1 MILGVNADFDDTI
14 LVEKLR
20 KGDIESFDLL
30 YDRYAA
36 RLHYFGMKYLKSEE
50 ETEELVQTVFLKV
63 WEYHINL
70 KKESSF
76 KSYLFTIAYNDIC
89 KIFRTKYYH
98 QKYVSDILKE
108 NPQPFVEIER
118 GFQCKSV
125 LERIQEIIEKLPEKQ
140 KVIFRKSREEGKSSR
155 EIAEEVGLSPGTVDN
170 YISQSMKFII
180 TGLRNE
186 ILPAV
191 LFLSMFFT

>member
-1 MILGVNADFDDTI
+1 MNADFDDTI

-36 RLHYFGMKYLKSEE
+36 RLYYFGMKYLKSEE
-50 ETEELVQTVFLKV
+50 ETEEIVQTVFLKV
-63 WEYHINL
+63 WEYHKNL
-70 KKESSF
+70 RKESSF

-89 KIFRTKYYH
+89 KLFRKKYYH
-98 QKYVSDILKE
+98 QKYVSDILNA
-108 NPQPFVEIER
+108 NPLPCVEIEK
-118 GFQCKSV
+118 GVHCKSV
-125 LERIQEIIEKLPEKQ
+125 LECIQEIIEKLPERQ

-155 EIAEEVGLSPGTVDN
+155 EIADEVGLSPGTVDN

-180 TGLRNE
+180 SGLRNE
-186 ILPAV
+186 ILPVISLIAV
-191 LFLSMFFT
+191 LFT

>member
-1 MILGVNADFDDTI
+1 MSADFDDTI
-14 LVEKLR
+14 LVGKLR

-30 YDRYAA
+30 YDRYAS

-63 WEYHINL
+63 WEYHKNL

-89 KIFRTKYYH
+89 KLFRKKYYH
-98 QKYVSDILKE
+98 QKYVSDILNE
-108 NPQPFVEIER
+108 NPQPFSEIEQ

-125 LERIQEIIEKLPEKQ
+125 LERIQKIIEKLPERQ

-155 EIAEEVGLSPGTVDN
+155 EIADEVGLSPGTVDN

-180 TGLRNE
+180 SGLRNE
-186 ILPAV
+186 VLPVA
-191 LFLSMFFT
+191 LLIASFFI

>member
-1 MILGVNADFDDTI
+1 VSADFDDTI

-20 KGDIESFDLL
+20 KGDLESFDLL
-30 YDRYAA
+30 YDRYAG

-50 ETEELVQTVFLKV
+50 ETEELVQTVFLKL
-63 WEYHINL
+63 WELRRNL

-89 KIFRTKYYH
+89 KVFRKKYYH
-98 QKYVSDILKE
+98 KKYVSDILNE
-108 NPQPFVEIER
+108 NPQPFAEIEK

-125 LERIQEIIEKLPEKQ
+125 LERIQEIIEKLPERQ

-155 EIAEEVGLSPGTVDN
+155 EIADEVGLSPGTVDN

-180 TGLRNE
+180 SGLRNE
-186 ILPAV
+186 ILPVV
-191 LFLSMFFT
+191 LILALFSM

>member
-1 MILGVNADFDDTI
+1 VSADFDNTI

-30 YDRYAA
+30 YDRYAG

-63 WEYHINL
+63 WEYRRNL
-70 KKESSF
+70 KKDSSF

-89 KIFRTKYYH
+89 KVFRKKYYH
-98 QKYVSDILKE
+98 QKYVSDILNE
-108 NPQPFVEIER
+108 NPQPFAEIEK

-125 LERIQEIIEKLPEKQ
+125 LERIQEIIEKLPERQ

-155 EIAEEVGLSPGTVDN
+155 EIADEVGLSPGTVDN

-180 TGLRNE
+180 SGLHNE
-186 ILPAV
+186 ILPLV
-191 LFLSMFFT
+191 LIFALLSI

>member
-1 MILGVNADFDDTI
+1 VNADFDDTI

-20 KGDIESFDLL
+20 KGDLESFDLL
-30 YDRYAA
+30 YDRYAG

-63 WEYHINL
+63 WEYHKNL
-70 KKESSF
+70 RKESSF

-89 KIFRTKYYH
+89 KLFRKKYYH
-98 QKYVSDILKE
+98 QKYVSDILNE
-108 NPQPFVEIER
+108 NPQPCIEIEK
-118 GFQCKSV
+118 GVQCKSV
-125 LERIQEIIEKLPEKQ
+125 LERIQEIIEKLPERQ

-155 EIAEEVGLSPGTVDN
+155 EIADEVGLSPGTVDN

-180 TGLRNE
+180 SGLRNE
-186 ILPAV
+186 ILPVISLLAV
-191 LFLSMFFT
+191 FFT

>member
-1 MILGVNADFDDTI
+1 MSADFDNTI

-30 YDRYAA
+30 YDRYAG

-63 WEYHINL
+63 WEYRRNL
-70 KKESSF
+70 KKDSSF

-89 KIFRTKYYH
+89 KVFRKKYYH
-98 QKYVSDILKE
+98 QKYVSDILNE
-108 NPQPFVEIER
+108 NPQPFAEIEK

-125 LERIQEIIEKLPEKQ
+125 LERIQEIIEKLPERQ

-155 EIAEEVGLSPGTVDN
+155 EIADEVGLSPGTVDN

-180 TGLRNE
+180 SGLHNE
-186 ILPAV
+186 ILPLV
-191 LFLSMFFT
+191 LIFALFSI

>member
-1 MILGVNADFDDTI
+1 MSADFDDTI

-63 WEYHINL
+63 WEYHKNL

-89 KIFRTKYYH
+89 KVFRKKYYH
-98 QKYVSDILKE
+98 QKYVSDILNE
-108 NPQPFVEIER
+108 NPQPFSEIEQ

-125 LERIQEIIEKLPEKQ
+125 LERIQKIIEKLPERQ
-140 KVIFRKSREEGKSSR
+140 KVIFRKSREEGKSSK
-155 EIAEEVGLSPGTVDN
+155 EIADEVGLSPGTVDN

-180 TGLRNE
+180 SGLRNE
-186 ILPAV
+186 VLPVA
-191 LFLSMFFT
+191 LLIASFFI

>member
-1 MILGVNADFDDTI
+1 MSADFDDTI
-14 LVEKLR
+14 LVGKLR

-63 WEYHINL
+63 WEYHKNL

-89 KIFRTKYYH
+89 KLFRKKYYH
-98 QKYVSDILKE
+98 QKYVSDILNE
-108 NPQPFVEIER
+108 NPQPFSEIEQ

-125 LERIQEIIEKLPEKQ
+125 LERIQKIIEKLPERQ

-155 EIAEEVGLSPGTVDN
+155 EIADEVGLSPGTVDN

-180 TGLRNE
+180 SGLRNE
-186 ILPAV
+186 VLPVA
-191 LFLSMFFT
+191 LLIASFFI

>member
-1 MILGVNADFDDTI
+1 VSADFDNTI

-30 YDRYAA
+30 YDRYAG

-63 WEYHINL
+63 WEYRRNL
-70 KKESSF
+70 KKDSSF

-89 KIFRTKYYH
+89 KVFRKKYYH
-98 QKYVSDILKE
+98 QKYVSDILNE
-108 NPQPFVEIER
+108 NPQPFAEIEK
-118 GFQCKSV
+118 GFHCKSV
-125 LERIQEIIEKLPEKQ
+125 LERIQEIIEKLPERQ

-155 EIAEEVGLSPGTVDN
+155 EIADEVGLSPGTVDN

-180 TGLRNE
+180 SGLHNE
-186 ILPAV
+186 ILPLV
-191 LFLSMFFT
+191 LIFALLSI

>member
-1 MILGVNADFDDTI
+1 VSVDFNDTI

-30 YDRYAA
+30 YDRYAG

-63 WEYHINL
+63 WEYHKNL
-70 KKESSF
+70 RKESSF

-89 KIFRTKYYH
+89 KLFRKKYYH
-98 QKYVSDILKE
+98 QKYVSDILNE
-108 NPQPFVEIER
+108 NPQPFVEIEK
-118 GFQCKSV
+118 GVQCKSV
-125 LERIQEIIEKLPEKQ
+125 LERIQEIIEKLPERQ
-140 KVIFRKSREEGKSSR
+140 KIIFRKSREEGKSSR
-155 EIAEEVGLSPGTVDN
+155 EIADEVGLSPGTVDN

-180 TGLRNE
+180 SGLRNE
-186 ILPAV
+186 IIPVVSLLAV
-191 LFLSMFFT
+191 FFT

>member
-1 MILGVNADFDDTI
+1 MNADFDDTI
-14 LVEKLR
+14 LVGKLR

-30 YDRYAA
+30 YDKYAA

-63 WEYHINL
+63 WEYHKNL

-89 KIFRTKYYH
+89 KLFRKKYYH
-98 QKYVSDILKE
+98 QKYVSDILNE
-108 NPQPFVEIER
+108 NPQPFSEIEQ

-125 LERIQEIIEKLPEKQ
+125 LERIQKIIEKLPERQ

-155 EIAEEVGLSPGTVDN
+155 EIADEVGLSPGTVDN

-180 TGLRNE
+180 SGLRNE
-186 ILPAV
+186 VLPVA
-191 LFLSMFFT
+191 LLIASFFI

>member
-1 MILGVNADFDDTI
+1 MNADFDDTI

-30 YDRYAA
+30 YDRYAS

-63 WEYHINL
+63 WEYHKNL

-89 KIFRTKYYH
+89 KLFRKKHYH
-98 QKYVSDILKE
+98 QKYVSDILNE
-108 NPQPFVEIER
+108 NPQPFAEIEQ

-125 LERIQEIIEKLPEKQ
+125 LERIQKIIEELPERQ

-155 EIAEEVGLSPGTVDN
+155 EIADEVGLSPGTVDN

-180 TGLRNE
+180 SGLRNE
-186 ILPAV
+186 ILPVV
-191 LFLSMFFT
+191 LLIASYFI

>member
-1 MILGVNADFDDTI
+1 MSADFDDTI
-14 LVEKLR
+14 LVGKLR

-36 RLHYFGMKYLKSEE
+36 KLHYFGMKYLKSEE

-63 WEYHINL
+63 WEYHKNL

-89 KIFRTKYYH
+89 KLFRKKYYH
-98 QKYVSDILKE
+98 QKYVSDILNE
-108 NPQPFVEIER
+108 NPQPFSEIEQ

-125 LERIQEIIEKLPEKQ
+125 LERIQKIIEKLPERQ

-155 EIAEEVGLSPGTVDN
+155 EIADEVGLSPGTVDN

-180 TGLRNE
+180 SGLRNE
-186 ILPAV
+186 VLPVA
-191 LFLSMFFT
+191 LLIASFFI

>member
-1 MILGVNADFDDTI
+1 MNADFDDTI

-30 YDRYAA
+30 YDRYAG

-63 WEYHINL
+63 WEYHKNL
-70 KKESSF
+70 RKESSF

-89 KIFRTKYYH
+89 KLFRKKYYH
-98 QKYVSDILKE
+98 QKYVSDILNA
-108 NPQPFVEIER
+108 NPLPCVEIEK
-118 GFQCKSV
+118 GVHCKSV
-125 LERIQEIIEKLPEKQ
+125 LECIQEIIEKLPERQ

-155 EIAEEVGLSPGTVDN
+155 EIADEVGLSPGTVDN

-180 TGLRNE
+180 SGLRNE
-186 ILPAV
+186 ILPVISLIAV
-191 LFLSMFFT
+191 LFT

>member
-1 MILGVNADFDDTI
+1 MSADFDDTI
-14 LVEKLR
+14 LVGKLR

-30 YDRYAA
+30 YDRYAS

-63 WEYHINL
+63 WEYHKNL

-89 KIFRTKYYH
+89 KVFRKKYYH
-98 QKYVSDILKE
+98 QKYVSDILNE
-108 NPQPFVEIER
+108 NPQPFSEIEQ

-125 LERIQEIIEKLPEKQ
+125 LERIQKIIEKLPERQ

-155 EIAEEVGLSPGTVDN
+155 EIADEVGLSPGTVDN

-180 TGLRNE
+180 SGLRNE
-186 ILPAV
+186 VLPVA
-191 LFLSMFFT
+191 LLIASFFI

>member
-1 MILGVNADFDDTI
+1 VSADFDNTI

-30 YDRYAA
+30 YDRYAG

-63 WEYHINL
+63 WEYRRNL
-70 KKESSF
+70 KKDSSF

-89 KIFRTKYYH
+89 KVFRKKYYH
-98 QKYVSDILKE
+98 QKYVSDILNE
-108 NPQPFVEIER
+108 NPQPFAEIEK

-125 LERIQEIIEKLPEKQ
+125 LERIQEIIEKLPERQ

-155 EIAEEVGLSPGTVDN
+155 EIADEVGLSPGTVDN

-180 TGLRNE
+180 SGLHNE
-186 ILPAV
+186 ILPLV
-191 LFLSMFFT
+191 LIFALFSI